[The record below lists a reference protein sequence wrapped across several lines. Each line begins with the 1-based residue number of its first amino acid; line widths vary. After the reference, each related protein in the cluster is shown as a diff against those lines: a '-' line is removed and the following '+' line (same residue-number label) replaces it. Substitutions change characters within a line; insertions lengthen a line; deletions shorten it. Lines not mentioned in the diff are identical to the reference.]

1 MSGYSSRPTALPGLN
16 DGVGLRFCD
25 GATVG
30 VALGRPVG
38 LRVTRMVGN
47 RVGSGVG
54 TKLVGSSVGV
64 QLGYSVGAIV
74 GVSVEYLNATQLS
87 DLENRSSH
95 SPTPTRQCTHTR
107 AARSVDAYE
116 ALVDGE
122 TVGVREGMP
131 VGVIVGHSEG
141 TPVWVAAA
149 RTSGNAKARGLACRS
164 TTCCKMVQRANGND
178 HCVGHWRARMRPL
191 L

>member
-1 MSGYSSRPTALPGLN
+1 MHAQRWKHRYVPVANRRCVYHKDSASPRPLAECYTQTRDSTAGSVVSGYSSRPTALPGLN
-16 DGVGLRFCD
+16 DGVGLGFCD
-25 GATVG
+25 GTTVG

-87 DLENRSSH
+87 DQQNRSSH
-95 SPTPTRQCTHTR
+95 SPTPTRQCTHTCR
-107 AARSVDAYE
+107 TQC
-116 ALVDGE
+116 GC
-122 TVGVREGMP
+122 VRGI
-131 VGVIVGHSEG
+131 GR
-141 TPVWVAAA
+141 W
-149 RTSGNAKARGLACRS
+149 
-164 TTCCKMVQRANGND
+164 
-178 HCVGHWRARMRPL
+178 
-191 L
+191 